1 MKNVES
7 PEFASQIV
15 ISDNFTDQKRNFHS
29 SPLINVFINVFNISG
44 LEISCKMLA
53 FLRTIIVQSFI
64 VIGFVVP
71 EIFKFL

>member
-15 ISDNFTDQKRNFHS
+15 ISDNFTDQKHNFHS
-29 SPLINVFINVFNISG
+29 SPLINVFIKVFNISG
-44 LEISCKMLA
+44 LEISCKMLV

-71 EIFKFL
+71 ELFKFL